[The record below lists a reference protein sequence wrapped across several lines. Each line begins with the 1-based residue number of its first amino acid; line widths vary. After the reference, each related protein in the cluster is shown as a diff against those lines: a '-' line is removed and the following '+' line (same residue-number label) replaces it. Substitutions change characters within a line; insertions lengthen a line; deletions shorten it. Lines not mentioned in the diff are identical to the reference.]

1 MVQPRPLQHPQKR
14 IPLWLILVLPFM
26 VQTAGAV
33 ALLGYLCYRS
43 EQETVTNLATR
54 LLDKTSDRIVQS
66 LENYF
71 EVPRQ
76 VVQENQAEAQLGILD
91 WRNLPLIEAHFIQ
104 QLRIHNTLSELI
116 ISTENKEFL
125 AVSRA
130 TSEQLSI
137 RRRSLKTGNLENYYA
152 NLQGKRPELKEV
164 IPDYDPHAGPRS
176 DSWYEATK
184 QRPEGHWRPIISRL
198 RGPEQPRLMMAY
210 FLPLVDTNGRVQGV
224 LSASAQI
231 ERIGAFLQQLKIGS
245 GQAFLLD
252 EQGFLMATS
261 TSEIPLRQDLAVAQS
276 QSLEPNL
283 LRLRAA
289 ASQNPVT
296 QALATWLQ
304 QNPQH
309 RQTEVQRVQLHQKG
323 KPYFVRI
330 LPFHVDDQI
339 HWTIAVVVPE
349 SDFIAAN
356 QSYGRTTLAI
366 GLGML
371 GLSIGLGLWT
381 AKQVTQRLNQ
391 ISRASQA
398 IAAGDLPQQLST
410 QTSMGELADL
420 AQSFNQMVAQVHQ
433 SFEQM
438 QTALAESEAKFAT
451 VFRTSPDPLAILA
464 FAEGQILAAN
474 DNLVDFLGYRRADLI
489 GKTPVELELWV
500 DLEERKQFRQQLQ
513 TAGVVQNR
521 EMALRLSSGQVK
533 TVLLS
538 AETCSLDG
546 QNCVIVAIKD
556 ISDRKHLERALQASQ
571 AKLAAVLDTAVA
583 GIIRLRLYPDLSFQY
598 DYVSPHYRTL
608 FGCTDQEW
616 EISFDVWRSLIHPD
630 DWHNVVFPTIQSL
643 LNQRSSTTY
652 STEYRIQRQNGSL
665 HWVLEKTWAQ
675 WQETEECWALT
686 IVQTDISDL
695 KAAEIA
701 LQHSEAHFRKISDVS
716 PANIYILVMRPDGSF
731 YFEHIS
737 QAIEAIHELKVEDI
751 LADASVLLNRIHPE
765 DRPGYVAAVQQSL
778 TTWQP
783 FRHEWRIIN
792 PSGTVKWL
800 QGHSQPQPRDNG
812 EVAWYGVVIDISDR
826 KRTETAL
833 LQANQEMAAIFAAF
847 PDLIFYI
854 TADGYIHRFQAK
866 DSRNLSTSSEQFL
879 TQTLPA
885 VLPLEVGQDLH
896 EAVQRSL
903 AANTLVTVEYTLSMP
918 EGEAFFDAR
927 IAPMDETSVIAVVR
941 DITVR
946 KQAEAALSA
955 SEQKFRSIFN
965 STVLLIGLLSPEG
978 RILDVNETALQIADV
993 TIDEVVGQFLWQ
1005 GYWFA
1010 GLLDS
1015 QQRLQAHFQM
1025 ALTGTTPRFE
1035 VMARAV
1041 AGTCFW
1047 VEVTFK
1053 PLFDA
1058 AGQLDAVL
1066 AEGWN
1071 ITDRKQSELAL
1082 QRINQ
1087 QLRAFLENAPVV
1099 ISLFNAEGCYLQ
1111 VNPAFA
1117 ALMGQPEAKIVG
1129 RTFADLFPPSVVQT
1143 FQTRIAWLIEH
1154 GVPLEIE
1161 DELLIDGTR
1170 RVFQTTLFP
1179 VPEESGQ
1186 ATTFWAIA
1194 TDITDRKQAEAA
1206 LQHLNEELEQRV
1218 QQRTQELVRSEQDL
1232 RTIFNNVYDAIFIHD
1247 LDGSILAVND
1257 RALTLHG
1264 ATREQILSGGL
1275 AAISGPNAP
1284 INQISE
1290 LMQQVQREGMVQRE
1304 WCSRRLDTGEILDVE
1319 VSLCA
1324 VTLGNRPV
1332 ILAGVR
1338 DIRDRKRAEA
1348 ALHQLNLELEQR
1360 IRDRT
1365 CDLQKALEAAEVANQ
1380 AKSLFLASMSH
1391 ELRTPLNVILGFA
1404 QLLRTDLSLSAE
1416 QQEYIHIMQRSGDHL
1431 LRLIND
1437 ILNLSK
1443 IEAGQSILESVSIDF
1458 LEFLTDLE
1466 VMFREIAHNRG
1477 LIFYLDL
1484 STDLPLYI
1492 KTDSNKLRQIL
1503 INLINNAIKFTD
1515 RGSVTL
1521 HVSHHLSTAAATTTD
1536 APSDLCF
1543 EVEDTGVGIA
1553 PEEQA
1558 VIFEA
1563 FTQARAGR
1571 LSLEGTGLGLTI
1583 SSRLVH
1589 LLGGELTVHST
1600 LGQGST
1606 FRFTIPLH
1614 LANADEVP
1622 TKGRKEAVV
1631 GLASGQPAYR
1641 ILVVD
1646 DQPDNRYL
1654 LVKLLTQIGLQ
1665 VQEAVNGREAI
1676 AKWHQWHPHL
1686 IWMDMYMPDID
1697 GCEATRQIR
1706 TEEKQREKSIYPVTK
1721 IIALTAQTLS
1731 DERSRAFA
1739 AGCDDFV
1746 SKPLQIEEILT
1757 KMAEHLGLSYLYQD
1771 ESPPVATLAG
1781 QKVAA
1786 TSLDA
1791 IGPDAVAA
1799 LQEMPFEW
1807 VAALRQAALHCDEAA
1822 TASLIQQIP
1831 AAQGT
1836 LANSLGTLLHNYR
1849 FEVIVQLTNQ
1859 PIQPDT
1865 TPNSQ

>member
-43 EQETVTNLATR
+43 GQKTVTNLATC

-184 QRPEGHWRPIISRL
+184 QRPKGHWRPIISRL

-356 QSYGRTTLAI
+356 QSHGRTTLAI

-420 AQSFNQMVAQVHQ
+420 TQSFNQMVAQVHQ

-513 TAGVVQNR
+513 TAGLVQNR

-556 ISDRKHLERALQASQ
+556 ISDRKQLERALQASQ

-652 STEYRIQRQNGSL
+652 SIEYRIQRQSGSL

-686 IVQTDISDL
+686 VVQTDISDL

-701 LQHSEAHFRKISDVS
+701 LQHSEARFRKISDVS

-826 KRTETAL
+826 K
-833 LQANQEMAAIFAAF
+833 
-847 PDLIFYI
+847 
-854 TADGYIHRFQAK
+854 
-866 DSRNLSTSSEQFL
+866 
-879 TQTLPA
+879 
-885 VLPLEVGQDLH
+885 
-896 EAVQRSL
+896 
-903 AANTLVTVEYTLSMP
+903 
-918 EGEAFFDAR
+918 
-927 IAPMDETSVIAVVR
+927 
-941 DITVR
+941 
-946 KQAEAALSA
+946 
-955 SEQKFRSIFN
+955 
-965 STVLLIGLLSPEG
+965 
-978 RILDVNETALQIADV
+978 
-993 TIDEVVGQFLWQ
+993 
-1005 GYWFA
+1005 
-1010 GLLDS
+1010 
-1015 QQRLQAHFQM
+1015 
-1025 ALTGTTPRFE
+1025 
-1035 VMARAV
+1035 
-1041 AGTCFW
+1041 C
-1047 VEVTFK
+1047 
-1053 PLFDA
+1053 
-1058 AGQLDAVL
+1058 
-1066 AEGWN
+1066 
-1071 ITDRKQSELAL
+1071 
-1082 QRINQ
+1082 
-1087 QLRAFLENAPVV
+1087 
-1099 ISLFNAEGCYLQ
+1099 
-1111 VNPAFA
+1111 
-1117 ALMGQPEAKIVG
+1117 
-1129 RTFADLFPPSVVQT
+1129 
-1143 FQTRIAWLIEH
+1143 
-1154 GVPLEIE
+1154 
-1161 DELLIDGTR
+1161 
-1170 RVFQTTLFP
+1170 
-1179 VPEESGQ
+1179 
-1186 ATTFWAIA
+1186 
-1194 TDITDRKQAEAA
+1194 AEAA
-1206 LQHLNEELEQRV
+1206 LQASEEQLRLALQLSHTALWDWDMTTGRLVWNEISYELLGYCPGVIEPTYEVWLQAIHPDDREWVRQEFELALEKQHDFSLEYRVVWPDGSQHWLRERGQGVYNAAGQVVRAISIIVDITNLKQVEAGLTQEIRRRQMLLDASIDGIVVLDPQGNVIEANTSFVEMLGYSLEEVTTLNIVDFEAHWFQPGLEQKLEPSNLCVNRFETRHRRKDGTLYDVEISSNPVHWNGQALHFCICRDISDRKQVEAALQRLNEELEQRV

-1503 INLINNAIKFTD
+1503 INLINNAIKFTN

-1558 VIFEA
+1558 TIFEA
-1563 FTQARAGR
+1563 FTQAKAGR